1 MSGKLRLIKDSSCAL
16 PNSKRHQPH
25 PKGFSPCKVPGMKT
39 MLVDR
44 FHPDPHQKTA
54 DEANL
59 PALNE
64 ALQNINTALAMVE
77 RDR

>member
-1 MSGKLRLIKDSSCAL
+1 
-16 PNSKRHQPH
+16 
-25 PKGFSPCKVPGMKT
+25 

-54 DEANL
+54 DETNL
-59 PALNE
+59 RALNE
-64 ALQNINTALAMVE
+64 GLQNINTALAMVE